1 MELGV
6 FLVKWMTKLTFI
18 TCLSVLLAGCGDR
31 LSEIKDAVSGINSA
45 ADAAASA
52 VSRDVHAIRAL
63 TINYN
68 DESFTIN
75 DLFKTILRDI
85 RWEYDAQ
92 KNELHIQGTWQAP
105 LFSEQAWDQ
114 TMQKQLAETGV
125 VSITCTIDGEQ
136 IDASHTAIS
145 LVFNDEEILQMNG
158 EVALQHL
165 YDTYLKK

>member
-6 FLVKWMTKLTFI
+6 LLVKWMTKLAI
-18 TCLSVLLAGCGDR
+18 VTCLSVLLAGCGDR
-31 LSEIKDAVSGINSA
+31 LTEIKDAFSGINSA

-52 VSRDVHAIRAL
+52 VSQDVHAIRAL

-85 RWEYDAQ
+85 RWEYDGE
-92 KNELHIQGTWQAP
+92 KNELHVQGTWQAP
-105 LFSEQAWDQ
+105 LFSEQAWDDH
-114 TMQKQLAETGV
+114 MQKQLAETGLV
-125 VSITCTIDGEQ
+125 TVICVMQDDQ
-136 IDASHTAIS
+136 IDSSQTEVT
-145 LVFNDEEILQMNG
+145 LMFNQEKILQLSG
-158 EVALQHL
+158 DDALHHL